1 MITYRMKSQ
10 KSSYAVSIQRGKL
23 RRKERE
29 MGRVAGLIN
38 IFLCVTLFTKDAP
51 SPRWWPSLIS

>member
-1 MITYRMKSQ
+1 MKSQ
-10 KSSYAVSIQRGKL
+10 ESSYAVSIQRGML

-38 IFLCVTLFTKDAP
+38 IFLCVALFTKDAP
-51 SPRWWPSLIS
+51 SPQWWPSLIC